1 MISQLLKQVDYLE
14 LYHAMPT
21 LTIKIYPEMIRT
33 VVVAAVPSPKV
44 MANRERRASCP
55 AMACSSKAGA
65 EIELQKGRTDRTS
78 KLLLL
83 LQQLQQQFPCHLAKL
98 LFRVPSEYDSLHT
111 HIPPTV
117 SLVRL

>member
-14 LYHAMPT
+14 LHHAMPT
-21 LTIKIYPEMIRT
+21 LTIKIYPEMIRM

-44 MANRERRASCP
+44 MANWERRASCP

-65 EIELQKGRTDRTS
+65 EIELQKGLTDRTS
-78 KLLLL
+78 KLL
-83 LQQLQQQFPCHLAKL
+83 QQQQQQFPCHLAKL